1 MTPLAR
7 LIPLVT
13 QMNSGKL
20 LFVADLIIE
29 IISRSW
35 WKAVSN
41 AAAEGCPPRSEWY
54 GFLLRKS

>member
-29 IISRSW
+29 IISRS
-35 WKAVSN
+35 
-41 AAAEGCPPRSEWY
+41 
-54 GFLLRKS
+54 